1 MSIYQIRV
9 TKDGDWF
16 VLQVLAA
23 SAMDAV
29 RQVLRWLSPRAK
41 SLTVEV

>member
-1 MSIYQIRV
+1 MIYQVRV
-9 TKDGDWF
+9 SKDGDSF
-16 VLQVLAA
+16 TLNVIAA

-29 RQVLRWLSPRAK
+29 RQVLRWLAPRAK

>member
-1 MSIYQIRV
+1 MIYQVRV
-9 TKDGDWF
+9 TRDGDSF
-16 VLQVLAA
+16 ALNIIAA

-29 RQVLRWLSPRAK
+29 RQVMRWLAPRAK

>member
-1 MSIYQIRV
+1 MIYQVIV
-9 TKDGDWF
+9 TKDGDSF
-16 VLQVLAA
+16 ALNVIAA

-29 RQVLRWLSPRAK
+29 RQVLRWLGPRAK